1 MKEYQSL
8 FDLTGR
14 RALVVGAASG
24 IGEAAAHGL
33 AAFGAQVTCADL
45 RFNEAGRVAAAIEA
59 DGGRADAI
67 TSTSG
72 TLPLWR
78 RRATSTVPPTCSS

>member
-45 RFNEAGRVAAAIEA
+45 RFNGRP
-59 DGGRADAI
+59 G
-67 TSTSG
+67 
-72 TLPLWR
+72 R
-78 RRATSTVPPTCSS
+78 RRDRGRRRPS